1 MLPMLLKLT
10 ESDKR
15 LIIAFLLIFILL
27 FVIIGAIGYL
37 IVRIMKWQGKKL
49 DSCVSDVVYT
59 RVITDK
65 KKFSKFAHK
74 KNWIIFYKGARIPV
88 IIMLVSSLFLLL
100 SFLIKRHF
108 DATFQLDLFS
118 IEKGFG
124 SILFIWDFNGVITV
138 DPLTLSL
145 SFRLPVLINEPHIV
159 DDGWISYVFI
169 PSMAVGILWYLWHVQ
184 SLISRT
190 LRIKKLSESI
200 FDKNL
205 DNFNQ
210 NEQLMNS
217 INAGTAPLNGGQSK
231 TKEE

>member
-74 KNWIIFYKGARIPV
+74 KNWIIFYKAARVPV
-88 IIMLVSSLFLLL
+88 IIMLVSG
-100 SFLIKRHF
+100 I
-108 DATFQLDLFS
+108 
-118 IEKGFG
+118 
-124 SILFIWDFNGVITV
+124 ILVIRILV
-138 DPLTLSL
+138 YHA
-145 SFRLPVLINEPHIV
+145 V
-159 DDGWISYVFI
+159 SYDVF
-169 PSMAVGILWYLWHVQ
+169 
-184 SLISRT
+184 
-190 LRIKKLSESI
+190 
-200 FDKNL
+200 
-205 DNFNQ
+205 
-210 NEQLMNS
+210 
-217 INAGTAPLNGGQSK
+217 
-231 TKEE
+231 